1 MPILRIEEQCALQK
15 AEYAI
20 NFENGMYRVGFPWRS
35 NGSEL
40 PNYYKMALKR
50 LENTEKKLARSPAV
64 AFAYS
69 ETINQYIRKVVGHHE
84 KNTSKWYLLLFPV
97 IRPDK
102 NRLKQELSSM
112 RQRSVTVY
120 LLITVIHKR
129 PKLQQDL
136 FDVLLRFR

>member
-1 MPILRIEEQCALQK
+1 
-15 AEYAI
+15 
-20 NFENGMYRVGFPWRS
+20 
-35 NGSEL
+35 
-40 PNYYKMALKR
+40 MALKR
-50 LENTEKKLARSPAV
+50 LENTEMKLARSPAV
-64 AFAYS
+64 ASAYS

-84 KNTSKWYLLLFPV
+84 KNTFKWYLLHFPV

-120 LLITVIHKR
+120 LLINVIHKR